1 MISLRF
7 DDAPAAHEVSHG
19 AAGGVIEGRKPKSRA
34 RQRASS
40 VVKNTM
46 RRFLN
51 FLYDAAAWLAALAMI
66 GVLVMVLT
74 SIIGRLLH
82 FHLQGTDAY
91 AGYSMAAA
99 GFLALAHT
107 LKKGE
112 HIRVT
117 LLIGRLQGSA
127 RRAMEM
133 WSLSVA
139 VLLAALFAYY
149 ACRLVWQSHEFNDMS
164 TSNDATPLW
173 IPQLSMAVGAVILLI
188 AFVDEWVLEL
198 LGQRS
203 HEGQGDDEALHNE

>member
-1 MISLRF
+1 
-7 DDAPAAHEVSHG
+7 
-19 AAGGVIEGRKPKSRA
+19 
-34 RQRASS
+34 
-40 VVKNTM
+40 M

-82 FHLQGTDAY
+82 FHLPGTDAY

-188 AFVDEWVLEL
+188 AFIDEWVLEL

-203 HEGQGDDEALHNE
+203 REGHADDEALHNE